1 MIWID
6 ENNMENNLITY
17 HFNNMR
23 LLKSLIT
30 PLQCHHEFVLNEINF
45 IEKKKTKAY
54 KNIVSNIN
62 TPNEIKDFKVFTN
75 TFLFSSFFCFFF
87 S

>member
-30 PLQCHHEFVLNEINF
+30 PLQCHHAWVLNEINF
-45 IEKKKTKAY
+45 IEKKNKGIQKY
-54 KNIVSNIN
+54 CVKYQHS
-62 TPNEIKDFKVFTN
+62 E
-75 TFLFSSFFCFFF
+75 
-87 S
+87 